1 MKLKELL
8 RVSIG
13 TSVTIEDEEAW
24 RTNSAETFLRNL
36 GEKAKSKEVKKVWV
50 EYGCLQVLIS
60 GRLDELEE
68 KQNGTQKSRT
78 EN

>member
-1 MKLKELL
+1 MKLEELL

-36 GEKAKSKEVKKVWV
+36 GKKAKSKEVKKVWV
-50 EYGCLQVLIS
+50 EYGRLQVLIA
-60 GRLDELEE
+60 DESEADR
-68 KQNGTQKSRT
+68 NG
-78 EN
+78 